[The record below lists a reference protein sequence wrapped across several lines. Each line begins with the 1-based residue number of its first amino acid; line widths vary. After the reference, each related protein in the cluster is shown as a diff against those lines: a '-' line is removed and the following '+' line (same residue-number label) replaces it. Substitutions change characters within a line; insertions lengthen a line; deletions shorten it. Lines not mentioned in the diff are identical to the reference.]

1 MKADFNLQMEK
12 GDPEMRLLL
21 GAEPPAKSIMS
32 DGGIESSI
40 WKKDAKNSN
49 RL

>member
-1 MKADFNLQMEK
+1 MKADFVLQMEK

-21 GAEPPAKSIMS
+21 GAEPPAKSIMG

-40 WKKDAKNSN
+40 WKKDTKNSN